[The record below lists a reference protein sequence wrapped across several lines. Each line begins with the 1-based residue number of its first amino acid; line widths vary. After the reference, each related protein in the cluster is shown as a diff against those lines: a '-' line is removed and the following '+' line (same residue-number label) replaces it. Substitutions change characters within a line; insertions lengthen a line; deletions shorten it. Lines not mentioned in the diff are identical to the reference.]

1 MTPKSFI
8 LKNNLGRTE
17 SLQSL
22 QLDTNNKT
30 DWFHSI
36 FFKFLLFCYIF
47 YVWSVLSLV
56 LLPNHNITLQ
66 PKAFLPLAISEMK
79 FSCLPFFWTGAS
91 MDIPFSKM
99 CVIFFFSEEAQA
111 YTNLQY
117 FNFSV
122 FIMPYLCQCIQIF
135 LSLEKHFCKL
145 LFFYLIVWCWLIILV
160 HFLLLCVFSRQGA
173 EFFSVLQLN
182 IELYLQGFPYWKE
195 GEGGGRAHND
205 FHYSLPPK
213 KKLKKNE

>member
-145 LFFYLIVWCWLIILV
+145 LFSYLIVWCWLIILV
-160 HFLLLCVFSRQGA
+160 HFLLLCIFKTRCRI
-173 EFFSVLQLN
+173 FFSFT
-182 IELYLQGFPYWKE
+182 IKYWALFARFSLLE
-195 GEGGGRAHND
+195 GGGGGGGRAHND